1 MSEDKLTRDD
11 LVLLMESYRNMITM
25 HQTIL
30 DQTTKTIQ
38 AMDVI
43 ATKQDSLFSKQG
55 NICNTIN
62 SIDKKMDKCSLDCA
76 AGLVTNTDRM
86 DSFKDSI
93 VKVLNGHEK
102 KTIEEHAKLSNKIY
116 IGWIGMGTIIIG
128 LVGLIYTITNLI
140 QTLHPPLP

>member
-30 DQTTKTIQ
+30 DQTTKTID
-38 AMDVI
+38 AMSDI
-43 ATKQDSLFSKQG
+43 ASKQDSLFSKQSAVCTTM
-55 NICNTIN
+55 NAIN
-62 SIDKKMDKCSLDCA
+62 DKMDKCSSDCA
-76 AGLVTNTDRM
+76 AGLVASTDKM
-86 DSFKDSI
+86 DSFKDTV
-93 VKVLNGHEK
+93 VKVLNTHEK
-102 KTIEEHAKLSNKIY
+102 KSIEDNAKLANKIY

-140 QTLHPPLP
+140 HTMHPPM